1 MKTISRYQ
9 RRVLF
14 TLLLLAG
21 FFSLISLQNVEAR
34 GKEVTR
40 RGADLVHTIDFK
52 QEVKERYPELLEEE
66 PRIAEDFNLP
76 YIQLDSPDAQAFNA
90 QMREIVEEAFRG
102 LGGEYL
108 PSLYAKYKTYLY
120 DDYLSLLLTVSVW
133 TDNNIY
139 FERAYCFHLPTGKL
153 VSNEELLADLGY
165 EGKSVERIAED
176 SLFYYNRIHQDFDR
190 DLSQME
196 KTMLGTSLDMLWSG
210 ESTTELYLDNVGRLM
225 LNQMIFVPAGSGR
238 AYTQLEALQPVLA
251 GEDALNSLYADIAK
265 ELGDFDPYSEAAPK
279 ALIAYV
285 GEQDSDD
292 YQTVSEIFI
301 RVASLLGSFERYN
314 VPSLHYN
321 LTYEPGTYESKI
333 DGRGF
338 FLVVPRLERQLTAI
352 GYEGLDASISPLP
365 YCSLDSVS
373 LIIRELG
380 VDEADWLCY
389 LKDRKELIAFPIL
402 ADEEGVLH
410 DLPAEIYDFSDY
422 LQGIEDLHYWGEHFY
437 DEYESYLSFFREY
450 D

>member
-9 RRVLF
+9 RYILF
-14 TLLLLAG
+14 CLLLLG
-21 FFSLISLQNVEAR
+21 CGFSLIPVQDIEAR
-34 GKEVTR
+34 GGKEAYKR
-40 RGADLVHTIDFK
+40 ADLVQTIDFK
-52 QEVKERYPELLEEE
+52 QEVNERYPGLLEEE

-76 YIQLDSPDAQAFNA
+76 CIQLDSPDAQEFNA
-90 QMREIVEEAFRG
+90 QMTEILEEACRG
-102 LGGEYL
+102 LSQEYL

-133 TDNNIY
+133 TDINMY
-139 FERAYCFHLPTGKL
+139 FERAYCFYLPTGKL
-153 VSNEELLADLGY
+153 LSNEEILADLGY
-165 EGKSVERIAED
+165 GGKSVERIAED

-190 DLSQME
+190 DLTQME
-196 KTMLGTSLDMLWSG
+196 KTLLGTSLDMLWSG
-210 ESTTELYLDNVGRLM
+210 ETTTELYLDNVGRLM
-225 LNQMIFVPAGSGR
+225 LNQMIFVPAGSGQG
-238 AYTQLEALQPVLA
+238 YTQLEALQPLLA
-251 GEDALNSLYADIAK
+251 GEDALNSLYVDIAK
-265 ELGDFDPYSEAAPK
+265 VLGDFDPYSDAAPK
-279 ALIAYV
+279 ALIAYA
-285 GEQDSDD
+285 GEQDADD
-292 YQTVSEIFI
+292 YQSVSEVFI

-321 LTYEPGTYESKI
+321 ITYEPGTYESKI
-333 DGRGF
+333 DGRAF
-338 FLVVPRLERQLTAI
+338 FLVIPRLERQLTTI

-389 LKDRKELIAFPIL
+389 LKDRNDLIAFPIL

-410 DLPAEIYDFSDY
+410 DLPAEIYDFSEY
-422 LQGIEDLHYWGEHFY
+422 LQGLDNLHYWAEQYY
-437 DEYESYLSFFREY
+437 DEYEPYLSFFREY